1 MCCDELRG
9 PERRGRRRD
18 RCQKLATVEDGL
30 LYLTLKEV
38 FWYELPRT
46 LRGLAVGVRRLYLP
60 SGASGVMNQV
70 SETKKTRG
78 QSLKIKY
85 FVNVA
90 MAGTPPPAGGGRDRR
105 AMDVMRSPR
114 AHLTSDMVGYH
125 GRGLGTF
132 VRHAGPC
139 VVAR

>member
-1 MCCDELRG
+1 MGGLGRK
-9 PERRGRRRD
+9 PRWRARRTGT
-18 RCQKLATVEDGL
+18 LTTV
-30 LYLTLKEV
+30 
-38 FWYELPRT
+38 
-46 LRGLAVGVRRLYLP
+46 RGLVTITTEAVPTVTITTVGWPNGSTMLRISVNTNPTL
-60 SGASGVMNQV
+60 GA
-70 SETKKTRG
+70 E
-78 QSLKIKY
+78 
-85 FVNVA
+85 VNVWQLYP
-90 MAGTPPPAGGGRDRR
+90 GGGGRHRR